1 MTTVVLSTL
10 ALKGVLEKLQ
20 PPGYELRFDSTQAIL
35 TRMSGGE
42 RADVLILTAEAMH
55 DLQGQGRVTR
65 VSALGSSGVSVAV
78 RKGAPRPDIGTP
90 AALVKALEA
99 AQSVAH
105 SRSGASGIYFSE
117 VLAKLGVKL
126 KKRVIVEKG
135 PVGLAVARGEAEL
148 GAQMTC
154 ELAPVAGIDI
164 VGPLPA
170 PLQSF
175 THFAAGVPAGSVDA
189 AGAAAL
195 IALLGSDAARAAMLA
210 GGMQP
215 AEKQNGG

>member
-1 MTTVVLSTL
+1 MVVLSTL

-35 TRMSGGE
+35 KRMAGGE
-42 RADVLILTAEAMH
+42 RADVLVLTAEAMQ
-55 DLQGQGRVTR
+55 DLQAKGSVAQVRP
-65 VSALGSSGVSVAV
+65 LGSSGVSLAV
-78 RKGAPRPDIGTP
+78 RKGAPRPDIGSQE
-90 AALVKALEA
+90 ALVRALLA
-99 AQSVAH
+99 ARSVGH
-105 SRSGASGIYFSE
+105 SRTGASGIYFSG
-117 VLAKLGVKL
+117 VLDRLGVAGKL
-126 KKRVIVEKG
+126 QKRVIVEQG
-135 PVGLAVARGEAEL
+135 PVGLAIARGEVEL

-175 THFAAGVPAGSVDA
+175 THFSAGVPAGSADPA
-189 AGAAAL
+189 RAHEL
-195 IALLGSDAARAAMLA
+195 IALLRSDAARAAMLA

-215 AEKQNGG
+215 A

>member
-1 MTTVVLSTL
+1 MVAVLSTL

-35 TRMSGGE
+35 KRMAGGE

-55 DLQGQGRVTR
+55 DLLAQGRVAQ
-65 VSALGSSGVSVAV
+65 VSALGSSGVSLAV
-78 RKGAPRPDIGTP
+78 RKGAPRPDIGSP
-90 AALVKALEA
+90 AGLVRALES

-105 SRSGASGIYFSE
+105 SRTGASGIYFSAL
-117 VLAKLGVKL
+117 LAKLDVRL
-126 KKRVIVEKG
+126 KKRLIVEQG
-135 PVGLAVARGEAEL
+135 PVGLAIARGEAEL

-170 PLQSF
+170 PLQTL
-175 THFAAGVPAGSVDA
+175 THFSAGVAAGAVDA
-189 AGAAAL
+189 AGARAL
-195 IALLGSDAARAAMLA
+195 IELLLSPAARREMVA

-215 AEKQNGG
+215 A

>member
-1 MTTVVLSTL
+1 VIVLSTL
-10 ALKGVLEKLQ
+10 ALKGVLESLR
-20 PPGYELRFDSTQAIL
+20 PPGYELRFDSTQAL
-35 TRMSGGE
+35 LKRMAGGE
-42 RADVLILTAEAMH
+42 RADVLILTAEAMAA
-55 DLQGQGRVTR
+55 LQAEGRVAQ
-65 VSALGSSGVSVAV
+65 VSALGSSGVSLAV
-78 RKGAPRPDIGTP
+78 RQGAPRPEIGSP
-90 AALVKALEA
+90 AALVRALEA

-117 VLAKLGVKL
+117 LLAKLGVRL
-126 KKRVIVEKG
+126 KKRVIVEQG

-175 THFAAGVPAGSVDA
+175 THFSAGVPAGSADA
-189 AGAAAL
+189 AAARAL
-195 IALLGSDAARAAMLA
+195 IALLRSDAARAAMLA

-215 AEKQNGG
+215 A

>member
-1 MTTVVLSTL
+1 MVAVLSTL

-35 TRMSGGE
+35 KRMAGGE
-42 RADVLILTAEAMH
+42 RADVLILTAEAMD
-55 DLQGQGRVTR
+55 DLQASGRVTQ
-65 VSALGSSGVSVAV
+65 VSALGSSGVSLAV
-78 RKGAPRPDIGTP
+78 RKGAPRPDIGSP
-90 AALVKALEA
+90 AALVRALES

-105 SRSGASGIYFSE
+105 SRTGASGIYFSAL
-117 VLAKLGVKL
+117 LAKLDVKL
-126 KKRVIVEKG
+126 KKRLIVEQG
-135 PVGLAVARGEAEL
+135 PVGLAIARGEAEL

-170 PLQSF
+170 PLQAL
-175 THFAAGVPAGSVDA
+175 THFSAGIAAGAVDA
-189 AGAAAL
+189 AGARAL
-195 IALLGSDAARAAMLA
+195 IELLLSPAARREMVA

-215 AEKQNGG
+215 A

>member
-1 MTTVVLSTL
+1 MTATVLSTL

-35 TRMSGGE
+35 KRMSAGE
-42 RADVLILTAEAMH
+42 RADVLILTAEAMD
-55 DLQGQGRVTR
+55 DLQASGRVTQ
-65 VSALGSSGVSVAV
+65 VQPLGSSGVSLAV
-78 RKGAPRPDIGTP
+78 RRGAPRPDISTQD
-90 AALVKALEA
+90 AFVRALQS

-105 SRSGASGIYFSE
+105 SRSGASGLYFSA
-117 VLAKLGVKL
+117 LLQKLGISL
-126 KKRVIVEKG
+126 KKRVIVEQG
-135 PVGLAVARGEAEL
+135 PVGLAIARGEAEL

-170 PLQSF
+170 PLQTL
-175 THFAAGVPAGSVDA
+175 THFSAGIAAGAIDA
-189 AGAAAL
+189 AGARAL
-195 IALLGSDAARAAMLA
+195 IELLRSDAARTEMVK

-215 AEKQNGG
+215 A

>member
-1 MTTVVLSTL
+1 MATVLSTL

-35 TRMSGGE
+35 RRMAAGE
-42 RADVLILTAEAMH
+42 RADALILTADAMH
-55 DLQGQGRVTR
+55 DLQAGGRVAQ
-65 VSALGSSGVSVAV
+65 VQALGSSGVSVAV
-78 RKGAPRPDIGTP
+78 RRGAPRPDIGTQE
-90 AALVKALEA
+90 AFVRALRS

-105 SRSGASGIYFSE
+105 SRSGASGLYFSALLE
-117 VLAKLGVKL
+117 QLGITL
-126 KKRVIVEKG
+126 KKRVIVDQG
-135 PVGLAVARGEAEL
+135 PVGLAIARGEAEL

-170 PLQSF
+170 PLQTL
-175 THFAAGVPAGSVDA
+175 THFSAGVAAGAADA
-189 AGAAAL
+189 AGARAL
-195 IALLGSDAARAAMLA
+195 IELLLSPAAREAMVA

-215 AEKQNGG
+215 A